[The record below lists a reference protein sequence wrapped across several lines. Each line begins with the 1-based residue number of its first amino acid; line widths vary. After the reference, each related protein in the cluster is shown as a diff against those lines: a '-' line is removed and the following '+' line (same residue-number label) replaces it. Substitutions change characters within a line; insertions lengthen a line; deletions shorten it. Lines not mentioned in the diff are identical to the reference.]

1 MIPEIKQRV
10 EQARKGKIPVGY
22 KKGKLGENEAV
33 VSVYNEFLNEN
44 YYRKMIIQTI

>member
-22 KKGKLGENEAV
+22 KKGKLGIVPEEWNETSFSTLFTSTSGA
-33 VSVYNEFLNEN
+33 
-44 YYRKMIIQTI
+44 RI